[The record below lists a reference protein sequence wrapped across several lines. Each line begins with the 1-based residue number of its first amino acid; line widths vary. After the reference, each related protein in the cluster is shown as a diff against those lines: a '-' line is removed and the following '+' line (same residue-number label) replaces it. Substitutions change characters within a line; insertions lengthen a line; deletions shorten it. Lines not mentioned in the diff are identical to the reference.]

1 MGIEVG
7 TTITVEFDARQI
19 AQLDL
24 VLQQAEMYLFNE
36 QGMEQNKKGIEE
48 RVNNIYRALHKAGYR

>member
-1 MGIEVG
+1 MGIAVG
-7 TTITVEFDARQI
+7 TTITVEFDAQQI

-36 QGMEQNKKGIEE
+36 PEMATHKKGIQD
-48 RVNNIYRALHKAGYR
+48 RVDNIYRALHKAGYR

>member
-1 MGIEVG
+1 MGIEAG

-36 QGMEQNKKGIEE
+36 PEMVTYKKGIEE
-48 RVNNIYRALHKAGYR
+48 RVSNIYRALHKAGYR

>member
-7 TTITVEFDARQI
+7 ATITVEFDARQI

-24 VLQQAEMYLFNE
+24 VLQQAEMYLFTE
-36 QGMEQNKKGIEE
+36 PEMAIHKKGIEE
-48 RVNNIYRALHKAGYR
+48 RVENIYRALHKAGYR

>member
-1 MGIEVG
+1 MGIEAG

-24 VLQQAEMYLFNE
+24 VLQQAEMYMFNE